1 MGRQG
6 RPILPDPSIPESVD
20 YIVIES
26 TYGDREHCDTGDV
39 KKQIADV
46 INSTQKK
53 GGNIVVPS
61 FALERSQEILFY
73 LNELL
78 FENAIPHLMVFL
90 DSPMAARI
98 TEIFRNHQE
107 LFDDEAQQ
115 LMIDNRSPFELPG
128 LKVTTTADESKA
140 INHISGTVM
149 IIAGSGMCTG
159 GRIKHHLANNIAR
172 KESTIMFV
180 GYQAV
185 GTLGR
190 LLIDKVKKVRIL
202 GENYQV
208 KAKIVQI
215 NGFSAHADKNEMLN
229 WLMKFKSPPK
239 KVFLVHGESE
249 SEQAFSQF
257 IKSRTG
263 WQVAVPAYNDEVVLD

>member
-1 MGRQG
+1 
-6 RPILPDPSIPESVD
+6 
-20 YIVIES
+20 
-26 TYGDREHCDTGDV
+26 
-39 KKQIADV
+39 
-46 INSTQKK
+46 
-53 GGNIVVPS
+53 
-61 FALERSQEILFY
+61 
-73 LNELL
+73 
-78 FENAIPHLMVFL
+78 
-90 DSPMAARI
+90 
-98 TEIFRNHQE
+98 
-107 LFDDEAQQ
+107 
-115 LMIDNRSPFELPG
+115 
-128 LKVTTTADESKA
+128 
-140 INHISGTVM
+140 
-149 IIAGSGMCTG
+149 
-159 GRIKHHLANNIAR
+159 
-172 KESTIMFV
+172 MFV